1 VCDFPHFEVENVV
14 DNTKTDITFVLD
26 RSGSMNVIKA
36 ETIGGFNRLLA
47 DQRKLGQDVRVTV
60 YQFDD
65 QHETLYTA
73 RPVAEA
79 PDLTPQTFVP
89 RGFTALKDAIG
100 MAIVKTGE
108 RLAAVEPDQRPGKVL
123 FVIMTDGGENASHE
137 YQTKDIARMIKHQ
150 TDTYGWDFTFIGA
163 NQDSYLTAGS
173 FNINSSLSYGANAAG
188 TVAAFASTSN
198 LIAYKVLAA
207 DAAQAMG
214 LTYSTADH
222 AVQKA
227 AGAVWG
233 GVQ

>member
-1 VCDFPHFEVENVV
+1 MV

-26 RSGSMNVIKA
+26 RSGSMVAIKD
-36 ETIGGFNRLLA
+36 ETIGGFNRLLE
-47 DQRKLGQDVRVTV
+47 DQRELAAKGNLDTRVTL

-65 QHETLYTA
+65 KHETLYTA

-79 PDLTPQTFVP
+79 PDLTPHTFVP
-89 RGFTALKDAIG
+89 RGFTALNDAIG
-100 MAIVKTGE
+100 QAIVKTGA
-108 RLAAVEPDQRPGKVL
+108 RLEAMDEDQRPGRVL
-123 FVIMTDGGENASHE
+123 FVILTDGGENASQE
-137 YQTKDIARMIKHQ
+137 YRGEHLKRMITHQ

-163 NQDSYLTAGS
+163 NQDAFLTAAQLG
-173 FNINSSLSYGANAAG
+173 IGSSLSYGANAAG

-198 LIAYKVLAA
+198 LLAA
-207 DAAQAMG
+207 KVCAVDAIQAMG

-222 AVQKA
+222 AAQKA

>member
-1 VCDFPHFEVENVV
+1 MV

-26 RSGSMNVIKA
+26 RSGSMVAIKD
-36 ETIGGFNRLLA
+36 ETIGGFNQLLA
-47 DQRKLGQDVRVTV
+47 DQRKLGQDVRVTL
-60 YQFDD
+60 YRFDD
-65 QHETLYTA
+65 QHETLYNA

-79 PDLTPQTFVP
+79 PDLTPYTFVP
-89 RGFTALKDAIG
+89 RGFTALNDAIG
-100 MAIVKTGE
+100 QAIVKTGA
-108 RLAAVEPDQRPGKVL
+108 RLAAMDEDQRPGKVL
-123 FVIMTDGGENASHE
+123 FVVLTDGGENASHE
-137 YQTKDIARMIKHQ
+137 YRTRDIARMVKHQ
-150 TDTYGWDFTFIGA
+150 TATYGWDFTFIGA
-163 NQDSYLTAGS
+163 NQDAYLTAAS
-173 FNINSSLSYGANAAG
+173 FGINSSLSYGANAAG

-198 LIAYKVLAA
+198 LIASKVLAA